1 MSDVKNPWSF
11 LGYDLRQVV
20 SPAFW
25 RLAWGEL
32 FHEKGRF
39 FNAAISEP
47 VKLTHPDGQTVC
59 VRQDKVIPACT
70 AQAHAYLLPA
80 ERCLLRKLKVPAE
93 AEAALADY
101 ISLEVSSSSPFPAEE
116 TRYGWKV
123 VSRAHGMVHL
133 VLIITSHRL
142 ISQTLAEQSSRP
154 ETSAHEI
161 WAEYEHG
168 YIEIRGYAESI
179 RYRRN
184 QRRLAWLGA
193 KVAFLFGL
201 LLAMSLLPTAFKRLE
216 MQRVNQQ
223 YMEVE
228 SRAAQ
233 AVALRE
239 QLVANNNLVAGLQA
253 LPATR
258 LDVLE
263 QLERL
268 TRNLPDDVHLMST
281 EITPLTIRISGL
293 ADDAAALMQ
302 ALNADPAYTRVTA
315 PAAIS
320 INRRTGKEQF
330 TLEITLKPQGE
341 A

>member
-1 MSDVKNPWSF
+1 
-11 LGYDLRQVV
+11 
-20 SPAFW
+20 
-25 RLAWGEL
+25 LAWSEL
-32 FHEKGRF
+32 FYETGRF

-47 VKLTHPDGQTVC
+47 VKLTHPDGQSVC
-59 VRQDKVIPACT
+59 ISQEKVIPDCT
-70 AQAHAYLLPA
+70 TQALAFLLPA
-80 ERCLLRKLKVPAE
+80 ERCLVRELKIPAE
-93 AEAALADY
+93 AESALADY
-101 ISLEVSSSSPFPAEE
+101 IGLEVTSSSPFPAEE

-123 VSRAHGMVHL
+123 VSRSNGMVHL
-133 VLIITSHRL
+133 VLIITSHML
-142 ISQTLAEQSSRP
+142 ISQTLAEQSSRL
-154 ETSAHEI
+154 EKTAHEI
-161 WAEYEHG
+161 WAKYEHG
-168 YIEIRGYAESI
+168 YIEIRGYAESM
-179 RYRRN
+179 RYKRS
-184 QRRLAWLGA
+184 QRRLAWLGV
-193 KVAFLFGL
+193 KVALLFGL

-216 MQRVNQQ
+216 MQRVSQQ

-228 SRAAQ
+228 AKAAQ

-239 QLVANNNLVAGLQA
+239 QLVANNNLVADIQA

-268 TRNLPDDVHLMST
+268 TRNLPDDVHLIST

-302 ALNADPAYTRVTA
+302 ALNADPAYARVTA